1 MSSITDSF
9 LKCLLGTYYVP
20 GSPDGCLWSV
30 QRTVPSARLSWW
42 GEHVIVEPA
51 PCWWAMS
58 IRAAWGLGA
67 ERPVW
72 AGLSVLPSLQV
83 ACEKTVSAMHHV
95 LQRTIKC
102 AKGRPGRRAGRQR
115 CGAASCRA
123 EAPAVAL
130 AGAVRAGKGQHG
142 GAACPSL
149 QRWTLRDERWGSPQ
163 RQREGREKFGM
174 TLPPALALSSVLCLS
189 CSQVW
194 GRSETQPRPA
204 GAEDGAEQEGHREPR
219 DRRPGH
225 GAVRAAWTRLR
236 HAQC

>member
-1 MSSITDSF
+1 MGVGLCVHTHTHTCARGCGPVTSASYCCLASATTCWCSSFILSIFRSCSRSTSWRF
-9 LKCLLGTYYVP
+9 SLRRLL
-20 GSPDGCLWSV
+20 SC
-30 QRTVPSARLSWW
+30 
-42 GEHVIVEPA
+42 
-51 PCWWAMS
+51 
-58 IRAAWGLGA
+58 
-67 ERPVW
+67 
-72 AGLSVLPSLQV
+72 
-83 ACEKTVSAMHHV
+83 
-95 LQRTIKC
+95 
-102 AKGRPGRRAGRQR
+102 RAGGRE
-115 CGAASCRA
+115 ASCRA

-130 AGAVRAGKGQHG
+130 AGAVRAGEGQHG

-174 TLPPALALSSVLCLS
+174 TLPPALALSSMLCLS